1 MSLSLSSAFSTR
13 SSSSRDG
20 KKLTAQAIVR
30 GLKACYGLS
39 SPLAYFLAYVGF
51 LFIGKFGRSLDLY
64 EIGIHRRFGVEH
76 DASLV
81 HHDTRMGHK
90 YAPID
95 IDSKLV
101 ETLIRDVQPSRKE
114 MDARSD
120 PEEKFLLNYEDVARA
135 RVRREAECRPID
147 AVHAE
152 IARGEM
158 AIILGVWETK
168 SDTKTGI
175 PVDHFRRW
183 ISEER
188 LPDGWTPDHVQGL
201 RDVKARSTKIR
212 NAVKLLRQ
220 QALDDAKSRASSHS
234 QSSGSM
240 DEKA

>member
-1 MSLSLSSAFSTR
+1 M
-13 SSSSRDG
+13 
-20 KKLTAQAIVR
+20 TAQAIVR

-188 LPDGWTPDHVQGL
+188 LPDGWKPDHVQGL

>member
-1 MSLSLSSAFSTR
+1 M
-13 SSSSRDG
+13 
-20 KKLTAQAIVR
+20 TAQAIVR

-51 LFIGKFGRSLDLY
+51 LFVGKFGRSLDLY
-64 EIGIHRRFGVEH
+64 QIGVHRRFGVEH

-81 HHDTRMGHK
+81 HHDTRMGK
-90 YAPID
+90 EYAPIE

-114 MDARSD
+114 LDARSD
-120 PEEKFLLNYEDVARA
+120 PEEKLLLNYEDVARA
-135 RVRREAECRPID
+135 RIRREAECRPID

-168 SDTKTGI
+168 SNKKTGI

-188 LPDGWTPDHVQGL
+188 LPDGWRPDHVQGL
-201 RDVKARSTKIR
+201 RDVKARSTQIR
-212 NAVKLLRQ
+212 NAAKLLRQ
-220 QALDDAKSRASSHS
+220 QALDDAKSKTSSRS
-234 QSSGSM
+234 QSPGSM
-240 DEKA
+240 DTKV